1 MTKSEVKTFMKTYEV
16 ILSRCCSSFPQVLLV
31 VQRTTPVQRGQL
43 TSPGETILYDVPAT
57 GELGQEPGQKQES
70 LSH

>member
-1 MTKSEVKTFMKTYEV
+1 MTKSEVETFIKTYEV
-16 ILSRCCSSFPQVLLV
+16 ILSCYWSSFPQVSPA
-31 VQRTTPVQRGQL
+31 VQKITPVQWEHL

-57 GELGQEPGQKQES
+57 GELGQEPGQKGES